1 MTQEH
6 SRWYATVKRFYDN
19 GHSGYTDESVK
30 GFVVTGMI
38 YDWEYELITGIPY
51 EE

>member
-1 MTQEH
+1 MTQKH
-6 SRWYATVKRFYDN
+6 STWYATVKRFYDA
-19 GHSGYTDESVK
+19 GHEKYTKEAVR